1 MRYKSAIYLLII
13 IIIYTLFILCYR
25 VRINIVYN
33 KIIFLVLLVYIT
45 YCDIRYGLFFILFY
59 FILNNNLNIEGL
71 ENENDDTSS
80 ILIANIVDYYYKN
93 INQKNDIIK
102 IKSYN
107 VSNDKIPLQIFQM
120 WHSSEL
126 LPKMK
131 EARDMLIEQNPE
143 FEFKLFN
150 EKECSKFIKNN
161 FDDDVYDA
169 YTRLIPYAY
178 KCDLWRYCVLYIHG
192 GIYLDIGFFPINNFK
207 FIDIINEEHYAQDI
221 IESGSGICNG
231 LIIVKPSNPILL
243 SMINNIVQNVNIQ
256 YYGVNALSPCGPL
269 LFKNNFPKSETYK
282 IDLFLDFEDQQ
293 HLFIRNSTK
302 RILQRYIE
310 YRKEQSELSN
320 EEHYSIKWKKREI
333 YKVNSKQ
340 NIIPLKLFQ
349 TWNTRKLP
357 NKMNENVMNL
367 QKQNPEFEYY
377 LYDDNDCKE
386 FIKSNFPSDVL
397 NAFEALIPGAYKAD
411 LWRYCILYINGGIYL
426 DIKYKCMNNFK
437 LIDLTYKEHFV
448 LERPSFWD
456 NGSYGIYNALICSKP
471 KNTILLECINSIV
484 DNVNNNYYGKNPL
497 YPTGPGLLGKLYFNK
512 YNYNVNNFDLFYN
525 HYETSYIITNQII
538 YKKVV
543 ILENYLEYRE
553 ELKKYNNLPSYHT
566 LWLQRLIY
574 SNKENI

>member
-1 MRYKSAIYLLII
+1 MDKILISIIVIYII
-13 IIIYTLFILCYR
+13 FTLCYKLKY
-25 VRINIVYN
+25 IYN
-33 KIIFLVLLVYIT
+33 KIIFLILLLYIA
-45 YCDIRYGLFFILFY
+45 YYDIKYALFFILFY
-59 FILNNNLNIEGL
+59 FTLNWKNIEGL
-71 ENENDDTSS
+71 ENENENENDSSLISS
-80 ILIANIVDYYYKN
+80 IIDYYYKN

-102 IKSYN
+102 KIQPSLSII
-107 VSNDKIPLQIFQM
+107 SNDKIPLQIFQM
-120 WHSSEL
+120 WNSSEL

-131 EARDMLIEQNPE
+131 EARNILIERNPE

-150 EKECSKFIKNN
+150 EKECSTFIKNN

-169 YTRLIPYAY
+169 YVRLIPYAY

-207 FIDIINEEHYAQDI
+207 FIDIINEEHYVQDI
-221 IESGSGICNG
+221 QESGSGICNG

-256 YYGVNALSPCGPL
+256 YYGVNALSPTGPL
-269 LFKNNFPKSETYK
+269 LFKNNFSKSETYK

-293 HLFIRNSTK
+293 HLFIRNNNK

-310 YRKEQSELSN
+310 YRKEQNELSN

-333 YKVNSKQ
+333 YKVNSKKS
-340 NIIPLKLFQ
+340 IIPLKLFQ

-357 NKMNENVMNL
+357 NKMNENVMTL

-397 NAFEALIPGAYKAD
+397 NAFEALVPGAYKAD

-426 DIKYKCMNNFK
+426 DIKYNCMNNFK
-437 LIDLTYKEHFV
+437 LINLTYKEHFV

-456 NGSYGIYNALICSKP
+456 NNSYGIYNALICSKP
-471 KNTILLECINSIV
+471 RNAILLDCIHSIV
-484 DNVNNNYYGKNPL
+484 DNVKNNYYGKNAL

-543 ILENYLEYRE
+543 ILENYPEYRI
-553 ELKKYNNLPSYHT
+553 ELQKYNNLPSYHT
-566 LWLQRLIY
+566 LWAKRLIY
-574 SNKENI
+574 SNVNTIQ